1 MNENTNAVKLASAA
15 HRTKGMG
22 SIRTKVRPGPPGIAL
37 IYTRVRPSRAA
48 RHNAALDPS
57 RAPFAH
63 VQHARAIG
71 LPTLRSSLRSPM
83 GSRSIPAP
91 RAGPTAAAHAPAAY
105 SDARGQRCGQPLALQ
120 VGMFATRTPHRPNP
134 IGLSLVKLDRVTPD
148 GHHLRPGCAALPA
161 VLCSTACGAR
171 APCGRTA
178 WHCTALLC
186 TARAARVLRDRYPPQ
201 HAGARHQ
208 AVRAPLAARGPA
220 LVRSAALA
228 RRLYAMCNA
237 GGETRSGS
245 AGRARGLL
253 CGRSVR
259 SRPTRVCACDALAA
273 KQAACDAA

>member
-1 MNENTNAVKLASAA
+1 
-15 HRTKGMG
+15 
-22 SIRTKVRPGPPGIAL
+22 
-37 IYTRVRPSRAA
+37 
-48 RHNAALDPS
+48 
-57 RAPFAH
+57 
-63 VQHARAIG
+63 
-71 LPTLRSSLRSPM
+71 M

-105 SDARGQRCGQPLALQ
+105 SDARGQGCGQPLALQ

-228 RRLYAMCNA
+228 RRLFAMLVERHGRVRPVVRVACFAA
-237 GGETRSGS
+237 GRSGRPHPRVRLR
-245 AGRARGLL
+245 RARGEAGGMR
-253 CGRSVR
+253 CSIAR
-259 SRPTRVCACDALAA
+259 
-273 KQAACDAA
+273 

>member
-1 MNENTNAVKLASAA
+1 
-15 HRTKGMG
+15 
-22 SIRTKVRPGPPGIAL
+22 
-37 IYTRVRPSRAA
+37 
-48 RHNAALDPS
+48 
-57 RAPFAH
+57 
-63 VQHARAIG
+63 
-71 LPTLRSSLRSPM
+71 
-83 GSRSIPAP
+83 
-91 RAGPTAAAHAPAAY
+91 
-105 SDARGQRCGQPLALQ
+105 
-120 VGMFATRTPHRPNP
+120 MFATRTPHRPNP

-228 RRLYAMCNA
+228 RRLFAMLVERHGRVRPVVRVACFA
-237 GGETRSGS
+237 VGRSGRAPPACAPATRSRRSRRHAMQHS
-245 AGRARGLL
+245 AIKHRARSTPAERSRGQ
-253 CGRSVR
+253 RSVLGSVPAR
-259 SRPTRVCACDALAA
+259 KPAHVPTTA
-273 KQAACDAA
+273 